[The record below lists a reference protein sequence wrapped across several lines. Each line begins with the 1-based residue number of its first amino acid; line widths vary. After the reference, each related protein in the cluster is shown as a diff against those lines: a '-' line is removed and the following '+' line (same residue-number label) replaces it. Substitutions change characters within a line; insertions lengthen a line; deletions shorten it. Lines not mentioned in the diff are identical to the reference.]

1 MNDNPIRIHN
11 PPQRRSHESPPDPN
25 AISPHK
31 ILTGASVVLL
41 ILAVLAVT
49 GILRRMHAHTVLK
62 ERTYDLA
69 APTVTLAPARPGA
82 PVDTFVLPGNV
93 TAYTDAPIYARTDGY
108 LVHWYYDIGT
118 HVKKGA
124 LLATI
129 DTPELDQTGGAGRG
143 RPGHRAN
150 QCRQRQGAGRSL
162 LGTGQ
167 IRCRIADRHRHL
179 QHAGCGHCFC
189 SQVCRRPTCSG

>member
-1 MNDNPIRIHN
+1 MNHEPNPN
-11 PPQRRSHESPPDPN
+11 PHPAAESHESAPEQN

-31 ILTGASVVLL
+31 ILTGAAVVLL

-49 GILRRMHAHTVLK
+49 GILRRMHAHTVLA
-62 ERTYDLA
+62 ERTHDLA
-69 APTVTLAPARPGA
+69 APTVTLAPARSGA
-82 PVDTFVLPGNV
+82 PVDNFVLPGNV

-129 DTPELDQTGGAGRG
+129 DTPELDQPGGAGRG
-143 RPGHRAN
+143 RPRHRAD

-162 LGTGQ
+162 LGTRQ
-167 IRCRIADRHRHL
+167 IQCGFAD
-179 QHAGCGHCFC
+179 
-189 SQVCRRPTCSG
+189 